1 MVKLPAEQ
9 IKEVLIALGVEN
21 EIAIQMI
28 GLLKNADAGTEHQSI
43 SKERRIINT
52 VRAKKEA
59 WNGNEDQANEKI
71 IQLLAEFGVPTNLKG
86 YIYLRY
92 AIYLIVTKYSINY
105 NILQN
110 IVYPEIAEEFQTTS
124 NRIRRAIRN
133 AITATWN
140 RGNIELLNQ
149 YFENST
155 KPEVVIPSNNRF
167 IIKIAQ
173 LI

>member
-92 AIYLIVTKYSINY
+92 AIYLIVTKYSIN
-105 NILQN
+105 
-110 IVYPEIAEEFQTTS
+110 
-124 NRIRRAIRN
+124 
-133 AITATWN
+133 
-140 RGNIELLNQ
+140 
-149 YFENST
+149 
-155 KPEVVIPSNNRF
+155 
-167 IIKIAQ
+167 
-173 LI
+173 